1 MPRIVTFQMPFDT
14 GMFTPV
20 QLQPRGLLSLAMSG
34 WARWIHEHLGVSF
47 PGLLAEHHTSTVV
60 AGIQLEYL
68 EPLRFL
74 DGDLLQATAAV
85 RAHRAGSTMD
95 LVLDYSA
102 RARPVA
108 RVRLVLVP
116 VHVEDVESL
125 SAVPQRLP
133 DELLGRFDA
142 DELAVDPARRRM
154 REQLHAVEQQEPAC
168 EKRTPFTIHRHACE
182 VADQWSYIELPGLVE
197 PGREAISLDPPPKL
211 DELRAGVSQPLIRFD
226 AELRRPFFVFDSGI
240 LVTKAYVGPSRIAY
254 VHELWSAQRGN
265 RPNAIVIEQFE
276 AAA

>member
-1 MPRIVTFQMPFDT
+1 MPRSVTFQMPFDT
-14 GMFTPV
+14 SMFTPV

-34 WARWIHEHLGVSF
+34 WARWIHEHLVPF
-47 PGLLAEHHTSTVV
+47 PTLVAEHHTSTVV

-74 DGDLLQATAAV
+74 DADLLQATAAV
-85 RAHRAGSTMD
+85 SAHRAGSTLD

-102 RARPVA
+102 RARPIA

-125 SAVPQRLP
+125 AAVPQRLSA
-133 DELLGRFDA
+133 ELLGRFDA
-142 DELAVDPARRRM
+142 DELAVDPAHRRM
-154 REQLHAVEQQEPAC
+154 REQLHTVEQQKPAY
-168 EKRTPFTIHRHACE
+168 ETRTPFTIHRHTCE

-197 PGREAISLDPPPKL
+197 PGREAISLNPPPEL
-211 DELRAGVSQPLIRFD
+211 GELRAGVSQRLIRFD
-226 AELRRPFFVFDSGI
+226 AELRRPFFVFDSGT
-240 LVTKAYVGPSRIAY
+240 LVTRAYVGPSRIAY
-254 VHELWSAQRGN
+254 VHELWSSQQGN
-265 RPNAIVIEQFE
+265 RPHATVIEQFE